1 MRKLVF
7 VTEGLID
14 LRAFTTF
21 GVNAKPNTDNPI
33 GYFGTGLKYA
43 VAVLC
48 RLGGAVTVFVGGEE
62 HEFYSKGTDFRGKEF
77 HLVRMKKRKG
87 FAAKWRYEQL
97 PFTTEFGKN
106 WEPWQV
112 YRELESNTRDE
123 NGETHVIDDTS
134 PTDRA
139 RLENWCADKGKT
151 VIVVTDEQV
160 LEAHFN
166 RDQIFLPDALMVRE
180 DSRAVQV
187 FNNPSQHLYFR
198 GLRVMDLPKPSA
210 FTYNIVCDLDLTED
224 RTVKYVYIAMIHIR
238 SHVMQ
243 SADEEFIRTIL
254 ELDEEKHWEAKIDFD
269 DAYESAGP
277 TFLGVVRQQ
286 MDNERPLLSRAR
298 TYYERYY
305 PSVPTDDPDITITM
319 PRSKWRMAYRVLDQV
334 DLYQMAEVLGWEEE
348 DDRFASFVDLRDEI
362 FSKKGTEESDTAIA
376 DPEPATQSREEDP
389 DDEIP
394 F

>member
-21 GVNAKPNTDNPI
+21 GINAKPNTDNPI

-48 RLGGAVTVFVGGEE
+48 RLGGAVNVFVGGEE
-62 HEFYSKGTDFRGKEF
+62 HEFYSKGTNFRGKEF

-87 FAAKWRYEQL
+87 FSSKWRYEQL

-123 NGETHVIDDTS
+123 KGETHVIDDAS
-134 PTDRA
+134 PTDKVQ
-139 RLENWCADKGKT
+139 LENWCADKGKT

-166 RDQIFLPDALMVRE
+166 RDQIFLPETLEVQE
-180 DSRAVQV
+180 NSHGVQV
-187 FNNPSQHLYFR
+187 FNNPSQYLYFR

-224 RTVKYVYIAMIHIR
+224 RTVKYVYIAMMYIR
-238 SHVMQ
+238 SHIMW
-243 SADEEFIRTIL
+243 STNEKFIRNIL
-254 ELDEEKHWEAKIDFD
+254 ELDEEKYWEGTIDFD
-269 DAYESAGP
+269 YAIEKTGP
-277 TFLGVVRQQ
+277 TFLSVMLQQ
-286 MDNERPLLSRAR
+286 IKNKCSLLSRAL
-298 TYYERYY
+298 TFYEKYYA
-305 PSVPTDDPDITITM
+305 STLTDDPDITITM
-319 PRSKWRMAYRVLDQV
+319 SRSKWRMAYRVLDKV

-348 DDRFASFVDLRDEI
+348 DDQFDSFVELRDEI
-362 FSKKGTEESDTAIA
+362 FSKKGTEESDTTIVH
-376 DPEPATQSREEDP
+376 PEPETQSKGK
-389 DDEIP
+389 IP
-394 F
+394 LTKFLF